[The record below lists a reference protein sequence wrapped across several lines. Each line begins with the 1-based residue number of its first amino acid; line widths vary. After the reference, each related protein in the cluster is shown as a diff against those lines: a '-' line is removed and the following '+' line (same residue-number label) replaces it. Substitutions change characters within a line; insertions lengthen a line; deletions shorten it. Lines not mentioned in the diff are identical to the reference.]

1 MLQCKYMNTENLN
14 NKFIMLNKFIENL
27 KTMFKEDSDLLNNIS
42 EQELINAL
50 DDIGKDLVYN
60 YLIFGKEVSF
70 KVFVSNLEIYLNILK
85 TRL

>member
-1 MLQCKYMNTENLN
+1 MEMKCLN
-14 NKFIMLNKFIENL
+14 NKNIMLNKFIEIL
-27 KTMFKEDSDLLNNIS
+27 KDTFPEDSYSLNDIS
-42 EQELINAL
+42 EQELKAAL

-70 KVFVSNLEIYLNILK
+70 KIFSSNLKIYLNILK

>member
-1 MLQCKYMNTENLN
+1 MNTENLN
-14 NKFIMLNKFIENL
+14 NKFIMLDKFIENL